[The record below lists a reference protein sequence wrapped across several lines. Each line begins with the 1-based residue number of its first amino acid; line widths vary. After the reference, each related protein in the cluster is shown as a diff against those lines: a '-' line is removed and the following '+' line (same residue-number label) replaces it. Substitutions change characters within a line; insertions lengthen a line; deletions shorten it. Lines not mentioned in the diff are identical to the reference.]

1 MKEFDFAHARHDEKG
16 KIKNGLVGD
25 QKQEKIK
32 GEDRKGEVAITPSY
46 MHKKGWYVC
55 RLKNADFAKEV
66 ARLAKIAANN
76 PNIGYDQ
83 NYHKRGLIELGVNTT
98 KKTSTDC
105 SGLVRQCI
113 YEATGKD
120 LGPFRTR
127 NQVKTFKNSKMFKE
141 IIPYKKGMKIYDGD
155 IFVTKTK
162 GHTAIAVNSLFK
174 RAVAKK
180 ELYEVGNKYTL
191 ISNLNIRK
199 GHSLSSGRR
208 KKEELSAGV
217 RKLCKSN
224 TKFAVLRKGT
234 KITCKDIYKIDN
246 EIWIKINSGWICAK
260 HGDKKYIK

>member
-46 MHKKGWYVC
+46 VHKKGWYVC
-55 RLKNADFAKEV
+55 RLKNADFAQEV

-76 PNIGYDQ
+76 SNIGYDQ

-127 NQVKTFKNSKMFKE
+127 NQIKTFKKSKMFKE
-141 IIPYKKGMKIYDGD
+141 IVPYKKGMKIYDGD

-162 GHTAIAVNSLFK
+162 GHTAIAVNSSFK
-174 RAVAKK
+174 KAVAKK
-180 ELYEVGNKYTL
+180 LYEVGNKYTL
-191 ISNLNIRK
+191 ISSLNIRK

-234 KITCKDIYKIDN
+234 KITCKDIYKSDN